1 MAYNN
6 KNTLLKIVKVQDIVL
21 EQKKRGVTQLYIY
34 ENIVRDMF
42 MISYSTYNRWLS
54 YPAKYELKYGRKLA
68 SQCVSNRSK
77 TEN

>member
-6 KNTLLKIVKVQDIVL
+6 RNTLLKIVKVQDIVL
-21 EQKKRGVTQLYIY
+21 EQKKHGATQIYVY

-42 MISYSTYNRWLS
+42 MISYSTFNRWLS

-68 SQCVSNRSK
+68 SQNVRKDNSIN
-77 TEN
+77 N